1 MINVLKRKSRIISTS
16 LLLIYSSTFIL
27 PPSYALTSGPTQ
39 PEVHGFQPAGTTEM
53 VDLFSGDFVYNIP
66 LFELPGPNGG
76 YPFNLSY
83 QAGIAMDQEA
93 SWVGLGWSLQ
103 PGAITRQMRGLPD
116 EFNGDQVFTK
126 TSIGPSVTVGLGAGI
141 GVELFG
147 GDASLGVEFGI
158 QQNNYKGMGYSIDA
172 NIGIGRATSSGM
184 TAGLGLSLNS
194 KEGIGVNPSL
204 SLGGKLGQFG
214 LSTAYHSKQGLL
226 SISLS
231 HTSETKLDYTV
242 GKGDKKREN
251 SFTISSTTGTTI
263 SLAHP
268 GYTPQVS
275 MPMKNLSFSA
285 TLKAGGAW
293 WGVFG
298 APYVTGFYSEQRL
311 KNDRKRIPAPAYGYL
326 NYQKAQEPFI
336 SDAMLDFN
344 REKDG
349 MVARFTPNLG
359 IPMLTY
365 DIYSVT
371 GQGIGMMYR
380 PSRNDIGVVYDPTV
394 KSESNAVGVGVDVAP
409 AASHGGVNLSLVH
422 SNSESGRWSQ
432 NNPLIQSSKFQSSV
446 LNKPYEPW
454 YFKVRGETVSESINN
469 FEALGGDRAVRVR
482 LGLSAEH
489 SSTIPVLEN
498 KNGGHTSP
506 SNTTLNQD
514 RKSRN
519 HVITPITVGELVNA
533 SGEEV
538 IPYFKTH
545 YFDSIGQTDTL
556 NRKQLTPTQITPDHH
571 ITGYTALT
579 ADGLRYVYG
588 LPAYNLH
595 HEEVLFSTVKP
606 QGAVLKVPTG
616 DGGNGDPQFA
626 HNDTEKLL
634 KRTELPPYAHS
645 HLLTAIIGPDYVDV
659 TNDGVTED
667 DLGYWVKFTY
677 KKITN
682 DFQWRD
688 PFSEAHFI
696 EGWKTDPRD
705 DKGSFSYGKKQIWYL
720 ARAETKSHIADFTLG
735 PRNDGKGVYQK
746 LQNDS
751 TTGQAV
757 NKLSEIRLYSRFA
770 GSNQPI
776 KVTRFEY
783 DHSLC
788 KNIYGPSTTGK
799 LTLKKVWF
807 EYGTSSRGSL
817 NPYQFTYHSENPAY
831 DLYAF
836 DRWGMN
842 KPYPQGE
849 PRTNH
854 DFPYTDQNPAN
865 KTQLDNQAAA
875 WSLKEIV
882 LPSGGK
888 IIVDYEVDDYAYVQN
903 KTAMQMTS
911 IVDPYTTSNGTL
923 NPEFLL
929 NQSNYKVRFKL
940 EEKLPGDLNPTLFPG
955 IVKKY
960 IDTQTWQLYF
970 KLFIN
975 LRSPSENFHEYIS
988 GYADINQSEA
998 TMGLEKDAS
1007 GLYAFGYFHIKPEDN
1022 KHPFSVRAWQHLR
1035 TNQPELANS
1044 GRTLRQTNS
1053 TSERV
1058 NQIKSLGSMGA
1069 QIRQMF
1075 EGFNNY
1081 CNSKNWGKEVL
1092 ASKSWIRLN
1101 SPDKIKYGGGLRV
1114 KQITMKDNWA
1124 HDEEGT
1130 YGQVYRY
1137 TMEEN
1142 GSVISSGVASYEPF
1156 VGGDEN
1162 AMRYAKKYVQTI
1174 PLRSDNNLFFEYP
1187 VNESN
1192 YPGPQVGY
1200 RKVTVMSLAAAK
1212 LAGNVTVNM
1221 HGTDFF
1227 PVGHDGFGT
1236 SGKTEHEF
1244 FTAKEFPVITD
1255 ETEKKDLT
1263 YKLSRLIPFLGSIQI
1278 NKLTASQG
1286 YSIITNDMH
1295 GKLKQ
1300 VSNYRQSKAGLF
1312 EDQPISWVRY
1322 NYLCEDKVINGSRV
1336 KNLVNVFKDNGDQTL
1351 SPATKADLNDPLV
1364 SVFNL
1369 AQEIEMVHDMREYVD
1384 ETWDGGVRFNKDIV
1398 MIPII
1403 FGVIPIPV
1411 PTAWPAIG
1419 SSLNQLRVTSTN
1431 KIIFR
1436 AGILESVEAF
1446 DGGSHITT
1454 KNLKWDKQTG
1464 AVVLTSVNNNFDDP
1478 VYSYTRLAYHEYQ
1491 GMGAAYKN
1499 TGLSFSINTVQVDP
1513 YDPKQY
1519 TFIRSSV
1526 LASNTFATGDEF
1538 LLFGAGSSTAP
1549 LAKVV
1554 YIGKRNGE
1562 DVLYSNTPLT
1572 ATAYN
1577 GLVVRSGFRNQ
1588 LNMAAG
1594 SITAL
1599 EDPTKAGP
1607 QSAYE
1612 VTLSIPNK

>member
-1 MINVLKRKSRIISTS
+1 MIRVLKRKSKTVATS
-16 LLLIYSSTFIL
+16 LLLIYSSTFFT
-27 PPSYALTSGPTQ
+27 PSAYALTSGPTQ

-83 QAGIAMDQEA
+83 QAGITMDQEA

-147 GDASLGVEFGI
+147 GDAASLGIGFGI

-172 NIGIGRATSSGM
+172 NIGIGKTIASGM
-184 TAGLGLSLNS
+184 TAGVGLAVSLDS
-194 KEGIGVNPSL
+194 KEGVGVSPNL
-204 SLGGKLGQFG
+204 SLGGKIGQFG
-214 LSTAYHSKQGLL
+214 LSSAYNSKQGLS

-231 HTSETKLDYTV
+231 HTYSDNIKFSTV
-242 GKGDKKREN
+242 KNQKERSIQNTLKAT
-251 SFTISSTTGTTI
+251 SAAITV
-263 SLAHP
+263 AHP

-380 PSRNDIGVVYDPTV
+380 PSRNDIGVVYDPSV

-409 AASHGGVNLSLVH
+409 VASHVGVNLSLVH
-422 SNSESGRWSQ
+422 SNSESGRWSV
-432 NNPLIQSSKFQSSV
+432 NNPLISNSRFQDNA

-454 YFKVRGETVSESINN
+454 YFKVRGETVSEHNN
-469 FEALGGDRAVRVR
+469 NYEALGGDRAVRVR
-482 LGLSAEH
+482 LGSSSIN
-489 SSTIPVLEN
+489 SSTAPVLEN
-498 KNGGHTSP
+498 KNGGYASP
-506 SNTTLNQD
+506 SNATLNQD

-545 YFDSIGQTDTL
+545 YFDSIGQSKPF
-556 NRKQLTPTQITPDHH
+556 NRRQLTHSKQAPDHH

-606 QGAVLKVPTG
+606 QGAVSKVPTG
-616 DGGNGDPQFA
+616 DGGNGDPQFD
-626 HNDTEKLL
+626 HSNTEKLL

-659 TNDGVTED
+659 TNNGVTED

-677 KKITN
+677 RKITD
-682 DFQWRD
+682 DFKWRD

-720 ARAETKSHIADFTLG
+720 ARAETKSHIADFILDT
-735 PRNDGKGVYQK
+735 RTDGKGVVQK
-746 LQNDS
+746 LQNDY

-770 GSNQPI
+770 GSSQPI

-783 DHSLC
+783 DQSLC
-788 KNIYGPSTTGK
+788 QDVYGQSTTGK

-807 EYGTSSRGSL
+807 EYGSSSRGSL
-817 NPYQFTYHSENPAY
+817 NPYQFTYHSENPKY

-836 DRWGMN
+836 DRWGMY

-888 IIVDYEVDDYAYVQN
+888 IMVDYEVDDYAYVQN
-903 KTAMQMTS
+903 KTAMQMTA
-911 IVDPYTTSNGTL
+911 IVDPYTGSNQTL
-923 NPEFLL
+923 NDEFQLD
-929 NQSNYKVRFKL
+929 QSNRKIRFKL
-940 EEKLPGDLNPTLFPG
+940 EQPLPGDFSG
-955 IVKKY
+955 DAAAVVKKY
-960 IDTQTWQLYF
+960 IDTRTWQLYF

-975 LRSPSENFHEYIS
+975 LRSPSEDFYEYIS
-988 GYADINQSEA
+988 GYAEIDRNGQ
-998 TMGLEKDAS
+998 MGLEKDAS
-1007 GLYAFGYFHIKPEDN
+1007 GLFAFGYFHIKPEDN
-1022 KHPFSVRAWQHLR
+1022 KHPFSMRAWQHLR
-1035 TNQPELANS
+1035 TNQPELVNS
-1044 GRTLRQTNS
+1044 GRQLRQTNS

-1058 NQIKSLGSMGA
+1058 SQIKSLGSMGA

-1081 CNSKNWGKEVL
+1081 CDSKNWGKEVM

-1114 KQITMKDNWA
+1114 KQIAMKDNWTQ
-1124 HDEEGT
+1124 DEEGT
-1130 YGQVYRY
+1130 YGQVYQY
-1137 TMEEN
+1137 TMEED
-1142 GSVISSGVASYEPF
+1142 GAVISSGVAAYEPF

-1162 AMRYAKKYVQTI
+1162 ALRYAKKYVQTI

-1212 LAGNVTVNM
+1212 LAGNVDINM

-1255 ETEKKDLT
+1255 ETEKKDLNF
-1263 YKLSRLIPFLGSIQI
+1263 KFSKVIPFLGSIQI
-1278 NKLTASQG
+1278 SKLTASQG

-1300 VSNYRQSKAGLF
+1300 VSNYRQSKAGIF
-1312 EDQPISWVRY
+1312 EEEPISWVRY
-1322 NYLCEDKVINGSRV
+1322 NYLCEDKVVNGSRV
-1336 KNLVNVFKDNGDQTL
+1336 KSLVNVFKDNGDQTL
-1351 SPATKADLNDPLV
+1351 SPATKADLIDPLV

-1369 AQEIEMVHDMREYVD
+1369 AQETEMVHDMREYVD
-1384 ETWDGGVRFNKDIV
+1384 ETWDGGVRLNKDIV

-1411 PTAWPAIG
+1411 PTAWPTIG

-1499 TGLSFSINTVQVDP
+1499 SGLAFSINTVQVDP

-1519 TFIRSSV
+1519 TFIRSSA
-1526 LASNTFATGDEF
+1526 LATNAFTTGDEF
-1538 LLFGAGSSTAP
+1538 LLYATGSTTAP
-1549 LAKVV
+1549 LAKVI
-1554 YIGKRNGE
+1554 YIGKRDGE
-1562 DVLYSNTPLT
+1562 DVLYSDSPLT
-1572 ATAYN
+1572 STGYN
-1577 GLVVRSGFRNQ
+1577 GIVVRSGFRNQ
-1588 LNMAAG
+1588 LNVAAG

-1599 EDPTKAGP
+1599 DDPT
-1607 QSAYE
+1607 QSGAQTSYE
-1612 VTLSIPNK
+1612 VTLTIPNK